1 MNMTNKI
8 ILFSNVKG
16 GVGKSTLCAMFAT
29 YCAQKGIGV
38 AVLDADLQQSLNR
51 QRQRELASEGEVQ
64 EPWQLMP
71 MEQVAPGD
79 VEKLM
84 ERLKGIPGWILVDC
98 PGNLNDNTLLPVF
111 KAADAVV
118 IPISYEDI
126 VIDATSIFV
135 NVFRQNSQA
144 DILFLPN
151 RINEMEGTRIEKE
164 RRAETVQV
172 LGKIGLVAPR
182 IKQSVVIKRFS
193 TLYALDSYQTR
204 AVEHAFDAIIEK
216 LNH

>member
-1 MNMTNKI
+1 MENKI

-38 AVLDADLQQSLNR
+38 AVVDADLQQSLTR
-51 QRQRELASEGEVQ
+51 QRRRESTAECGVR
-64 EPWQLMP
+64 EPWELISLDSATPEMAARLM
-71 MEQVAPGD
+71 
-79 VEKLM
+79 KS
-84 ERLKGIPGWILVDC
+84 LKDIPGWILVDC

-135 NVFRQNSQA
+135 NVFRQSSQA

-151 RINEMEGTRIEKE
+151 RINDLEGTKNEKE
-164 RRAETVQV
+164 QRAETIKI
-172 LGKIGLVAPR
+172 LGKIGLVTPR

-193 TLYALDSYQTR
+193 TLYALDNYQTR
-204 AVEHAFDAIIEK
+204 AVEHTFDTIIEK